1 VASWHRGPGQT
12 THPDI
17 IRKQES
23 DMTVFNNY
31 IAGEWVAGVSARA
44 NQNPSNVGDVVGE
57 YAQADDAQTR
67 AAIAAASRAFPAWA
81 TGSIQERSN
90 ILDRA
95 GTEIL
100 ARKDE
105 LGRLL
110 SREEGKTLPE
120 GIGEAMRAGQ
130 IFKFFAGEVLRA
142 AGEKL
147 PSVRPGIDI
156 EITREPVGVVGLIT
170 PWNFPIAIPAWKI
183 APALAYGNTV
193 VFKPADLVPG
203 CAWALADILVR
214 AGVPAGVFNLVMG
227 RGSVVGETLV
237 NHPDV
242 TAISFTGSVGTGRA
256 IAAKAIDR
264 MAKIQLEMGGKNPLV
279 VLDDADLAVAVNAAV
294 QGAYFSTGQRCTA
307 SSRLIVTAGIHDRF
321 VAAMGERLA
330 ALKVDD
336 ALGAGTEI
344 GPVVDQS
351 QLEQDLAYLE
361 VGKAEGAALAFGGER
376 LQRATE
382 GFYLSPALFTGATND
397 MRIAREEIFGPV
409 ACVIRAKDYDEA
421 LALANDTEFGLCSG
435 IVTTSLKHA
444 SHYKRHAQAGMV
456 MVNLPTAGVD
466 YHVPFGGRKGS
477 SYGSRE
483 QGRYAAEFFTT
494 VKTAYTAP

>member
-1 VASWHRGPGQT
+1 MPDVHRN
-12 THPDI
+12 
-17 IRKQES
+17 
-23 DMTVFNNY
+23 F
-31 IAGEWVAGVSARA
+31 IAGEWVGGASAKA
-44 NQNPSNVGDVVGE
+44 DINPSNLKDVIGD
-57 YAQADDAQTR
+57 YAQADAAQART
-67 AAIAAASRAFPAWA
+67 AIAAAKAAAPAWA
-81 TGSIQERSN
+81 AGSIQERSTL
-90 ILDRA
+90 LDRV

-120 GIGEAMRAGQ
+120 GVGEAARAGH
-130 IFKFFAGEVLRA
+130 IFKFFAGEALRLT
-142 AGEKL
+142 GDKV
-147 PSVRPGIDI
+147 PSVRPGIDV
-156 EITREPVGVVGLIT
+156 EVTREPVGVVGLIT

-193 VFKPADLVPG
+193 VMKPADLVPG
-203 CAWALADILVR
+203 CAWALTEILAK
-214 AGVPAGVFNLVMG
+214 AGIPAGVFNLVMG
-227 RGSVVGETLV
+227 RGSVVGEVLV
-237 NHPDV
+237 NDPDV
-242 TAISFTGSVGTGRA
+242 AALSFTGSVGTGRG
-256 IAAKAIDR
+256 IAAKAIAR
-264 MAKIQLEMGGKNPLV
+264 MAKVQLEMGGKNPLV
-279 VLDDADLAVAVNAAV
+279 VLDDADLATAVNAAT
-294 QGAYFSTGQRCTA
+294 QGAFFSTGQRCTA

-321 VAAMGERLA
+321 VAAMTEKLK
-330 ALKVDD
+330 ALKIDD
-336 ALGAGTEI
+336 ALTAGTDI
-344 GPVVDQS
+344 GPVVDES
-351 QLEQDLAYLE
+351 QLEQDLRYLE
-361 VGKAEGAALAFGGER
+361 IGKGEGAKLAFGGER
-376 LQRATE
+376 LTRATE
-382 GFYLSPALFTGATND
+382 GHYLSPALFTGAHNG

-444 SHYKRHAQAGMV
+444 SHFKRHAQAGMV

-494 VKTAYTAP
+494 VKTAYIAP